1 MPERPVRPA
10 RVIRAP
16 LLLCAALA
24 LTAPAARAA
33 VACTAAATGVAFGI
47 YTPLQTSALEANGT
61 ITITCTGVL
70 FDTATVSLSP
80 GMSGTYTTRSLT
92 SSTSILNYN
101 LYTSSAD
108 SAVWGNGSG
117 SSSTV
122 QALIWFFAPTATLT
136 VYGAVASGQD
146 PAPGTYTDT
155 IMVTV
160 SY

>member
-1 MPERPVRPA
+1 MRPSGVVA
-10 RVIRAP
+10 IRTS
-16 LLLCAALA
+16 LLACAGLA
-24 LTAPAARAA
+24 LLAAPPARAA
-33 VACTAAATGVAFGI
+33 TSCTAAASGVAFGT
-47 YTPLQTSALEANGT
+47 YTPLQPTALEANGT

-80 GMSGTYTTRSLT
+80 GLSGTYTNRTLT
-92 SSTSILNYN
+92 SGASALNYN
-101 LYTSSAD
+101 LFTSSAD

-122 QALIWFFAPTATLT
+122 QAVIWFFAPTATLT

-160 SY
+160 NY

>member
-1 MPERPVRPA
+1 MSPA
-10 RVIRAP
+10 TLSPRRAL
-16 LLLCAALA
+16 LLLCAGLA
-24 LTAPAARAA
+24 LTSPAAHAA
-33 VACTAAATGVAFGI
+33 ISCTVAATSVAFGT
-47 YTPLQTSALEANGT
+47 YTPMQTSALEANGT
-61 ITITCTGVL
+61 ININCTGAV

-80 GMSGTYTTRSLT
+80 GLSGTYTTRTLT
-92 SSTSILNYN
+92 SGASKLDYN

-122 QALIWFFAPTATLT
+122 QTLIWFFAPTATLT

-155 IMVTV
+155 ITVTV